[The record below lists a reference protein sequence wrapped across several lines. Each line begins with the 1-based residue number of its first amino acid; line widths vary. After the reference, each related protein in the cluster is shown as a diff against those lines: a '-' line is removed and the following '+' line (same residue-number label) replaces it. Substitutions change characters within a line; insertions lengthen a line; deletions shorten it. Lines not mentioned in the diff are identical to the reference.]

1 MDALLDRFAFDDAL
15 KTLWGFI
22 GRANKYID
30 ETEPWKLGREGDV
43 ERLDTVLRTLWETLR
58 LSAILVAP
66 FMPETAARI
75 WGQLGLEGE
84 PAEGARAAWKWGE
97 GGEGV
102 KVNRSGILF
111 PRIDIEKWKKEKEQR
126 DLEKRAKLD
135 PKAFF
140 KYQEPKPQ
148 IEYDDF
154 AKLDLRVALVEKVE
168 VVPKA
173 DKLYVLNLDLGN
185 EKRVIVSSI
194 RENYKPE
201 ELEGKKIIVL
211 CNLKPAKFRGVQSNG
226 MLLAA
231 ESPET
236 RQEVLT
242 LLTVMDDS
250 IPAGSKIS

>member
-1 MDALLDRFAFDDAL
+1 M
-15 KTLWGFI
+15 
-22 GRANKYID
+22 
-30 ETEPWKLGREGDV
+30 E
-43 ERLDTVLRTLWETLR
+43 
-58 LSAILVAP
+58 
-66 FMPETAARI
+66 
-75 WGQLGLEGE
+75 
-84 PAEGARAAWKWGE
+84 
-97 GGEGV
+97 
-102 KVNRSGILF
+102 
-111 PRIDIEKWKKEKEQR
+111 
-126 DLEKRAKLD
+126 AKLD

-250 IPAGSKIS
+250 IPAGSKIR

>member
-1 MDALLDRFAFDDAL
+1 M
-15 KTLWGFI
+15 
-22 GRANKYID
+22 
-30 ETEPWKLGREGDV
+30 
-43 ERLDTVLRTLWETLR
+43 
-58 LSAILVAP
+58 
-66 FMPETAARI
+66 
-75 WGQLGLEGE
+75 
-84 PAEGARAAWKWGE
+84 
-97 GGEGV
+97 
-102 KVNRSGILF
+102 
-111 PRIDIEKWKKEKEQR
+111 
-126 DLEKRAKLD
+126 
-135 PKAFF
+135 
-140 KYQEPKPQ
+140 
-148 IEYDDF
+148 
-154 AKLDLRVALVEKVE
+154 
-168 VVPKA
+168 PKA

>member
-1 MDALLDRFAFDDAL
+1 M
-15 KTLWGFI
+15 
-22 GRANKYID
+22 
-30 ETEPWKLGREGDV
+30 
-43 ERLDTVLRTLWETLR
+43 
-58 LSAILVAP
+58 
-66 FMPETAARI
+66 
-75 WGQLGLEGE
+75 
-84 PAEGARAAWKWGE
+84 
-97 GGEGV
+97 
-102 KVNRSGILF
+102 
-111 PRIDIEKWKKEKEQR
+111 
-126 DLEKRAKLD
+126 
-135 PKAFF
+135 
-140 KYQEPKPQ
+140 
-148 IEYDDF
+148 
-154 AKLDLRVALVEKVE
+154 
-168 VVPKA
+168 
-173 DKLYVLNLDLGN
+173 LNLDLGN